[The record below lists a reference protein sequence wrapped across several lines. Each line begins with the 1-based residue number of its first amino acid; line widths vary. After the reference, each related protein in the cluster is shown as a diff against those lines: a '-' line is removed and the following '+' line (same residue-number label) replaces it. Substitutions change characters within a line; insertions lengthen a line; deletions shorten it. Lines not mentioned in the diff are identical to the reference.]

1 MKKLLLLIGAAIALT
16 AEIAV
21 AARAPSAFLDS
32 NPASL
37 DTRVGTA
44 FAVENQVLDSR
55 TGSWA
60 DSNLRGLDTTNM
72 GTRIVIH

>member
-1 MKKLLLLIGAAIALT
+1 MKKLLLMIGAVIVLM

-44 FAVENQVLDSR
+44 FAVEYQVLDSR

>member
-1 MKKLLLLIGAAIALT
+1 MKKLLLMIGAVIVLM

-60 DSNLRGLDTTNM
+60 DSNLRGLDTTKM
-72 GTRIVIH
+72 GARIVIH

>member
-1 MKKLLLLIGAAIALT
+1 MKKLLLLIGAAIALM

-32 NPASL
+32 NAASL

-44 FAVENQVLDSR
+44 FVVENLELDSR

>member
-1 MKKLLLLIGAAIALT
+1 MKKLLLLIGAVIVLM

-21 AARAPSAFLDS
+21 AARTPSAFLDS
-32 NPASL
+32 DPASL

-72 GTRIVIH
+72 GTRIVIR

>member
-1 MKKLLLLIGAAIALT
+1 MKKLLLLIGAAIALV

-32 NPASL
+32 YPASL

-44 FAVENQVLDSR
+44 FAVENLELDSR

-60 DSNLRGLDTTNM
+60 DSNLRGLDTTKL
-72 GTRIVIH
+72 GSRIIIQ